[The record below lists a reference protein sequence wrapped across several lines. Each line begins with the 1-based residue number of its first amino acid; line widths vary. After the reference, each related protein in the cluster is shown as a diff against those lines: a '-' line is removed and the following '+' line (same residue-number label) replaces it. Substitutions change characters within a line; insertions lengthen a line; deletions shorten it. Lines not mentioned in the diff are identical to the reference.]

1 VWQLQTATR
10 RFWRSAAYQHV
21 LIVAATLISV
31 CVTGYYFG
39 TFDQAIHIPFLKKY
53 ANPALYPND
62 PFFDMRFAHYSYFWF
77 FFEPLYRLGLLESSM
92 FVVYLATIYFTF
104 WVLWRLSITLFD
116 SELAA
121 MITIVGFTLPH
132 LGFAGFSTIEFS
144 LLNRT
149 FILPFLLLALD
160 LYLRRCYWCAF
171 LLIGLAYD
179 LHVISANFALCM
191 VLLDS
196 ALQWRRVGWRN
207 IAGGLAIFVVA
218 ASPVLLWKLSG
229 SPIDFSARWEWF
241 SIISRGMLYGLFY
254 LFAPYPQI
262 LFGTACGLS
271 SIALFFLMRRYA
283 PAADLGR
290 TVKHFVYA
298 VLLILAMQIAT
309 AAWYPATIVIQ
320 SQVIRAG
327 LFITIF
333 AYLYSANYIAQ
344 RRRSGDLDSFDCGLL
359 VAALALSI
367 FPFLFLFAW
376 LAEQRIATLFRRRL
390 MIATLALAIFVGTL
404 IAIYQA
410 GLWRPGINMVAQRS
424 PWYDVQAW
432 ARDHTPSDTIFITPP
447 QIWWFYDLEWRV
459 VSERSTVVTL
469 SELLEAAFSPEYI
482 ATWKPRFEALA
493 PGALEQFRGDVFENT
508 QITARAFYQL
518 SSDDLRRIGNT
529 YHASYLVVEKPHRY
543 DFPIVYQN
551 AGFVVYRLR

>member
-1 VWQLQTATR
+1 
-10 RFWRSAAYQHV
+10 
-21 LIVAATLISV
+21 
-31 CVTGYYFG
+31 
-39 TFDQAIHIPFLKKY
+39 
-53 ANPALYPND
+53 
-62 PFFDMRFAHYSYFWF
+62 
-77 FFEPLYRLGLLESSM
+77 
-92 FVVYLATIYFTF
+92 
-104 WVLWRLSITLFD
+104 
-116 SELAA
+116 
-121 MITIVGFTLPH
+121 
-132 LGFAGFSTIEFS
+132 
-144 LLNRT
+144 
-149 FILPFLLLALD
+149 
-160 LYLRRCYWCAF
+160 
-171 LLIGLAYD
+171 
-179 LHVISANFALCM
+179 
-191 VLLDS
+191 
-196 ALQWRRVGWRN
+196 
-207 IAGGLAIFVVA
+207 
-218 ASPVLLWKLSG
+218 
-229 SPIDFSARWEWF
+229 
-241 SIISRGMLYGLFY
+241 
-254 LFAPYPQI
+254 
-262 LFGTACGLS
+262 
-271 SIALFFLMRRYA
+271 MRRYA
-283 PAADLGR
+283 PVSDLGR
-290 TVKHFVYA
+290 TVTHFVYA
-298 VLLILAMQIAT
+298 ALLILAMQVVT

-367 FPFLFLFAW
+367 FPFLFLFTW
-376 LAEQRIATLFRRRL
+376 LAEQRIATIFRRRL

-404 IAIYQA
+404 IAVYHA
-410 GLWRPGINMVAQRS
+410 GLWRPGINMFAQRS

-432 ARDHTPSDTIFITPP
+432 ARDHTPSDAIFITPP